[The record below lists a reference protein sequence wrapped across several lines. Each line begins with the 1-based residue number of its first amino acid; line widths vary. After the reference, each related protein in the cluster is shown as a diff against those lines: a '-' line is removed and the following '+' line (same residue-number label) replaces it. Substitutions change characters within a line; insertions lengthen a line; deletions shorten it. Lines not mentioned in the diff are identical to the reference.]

1 MVVYTLAPPSHR
13 PRWLVCRLSRAAGA
27 RKTQLVKRLTCAH
40 ASHIS
45 RSRTCFSRQPFTAAA
60 GHSAQ
65 LCSRCPFRV
74 LRLQ

>member
-1 MVVYTLAPPSHR
+1 MVVYRLNCAT
-13 PRWLVCRLSRAAGA
+13 RWLVAASRALPALA
-27 RKTQLVKRLTCAH
+27 RRQLAKRLTCAH

>member
-1 MVVYTLAPPSHR
+1 MVVYRLNCHTC
-13 PRWLVCRLSRAAGA
+13 WLVAASRALPVLADAA
-27 RKTQLVKRLTCAH
+27 REALTCAH